1 MNKTS
6 ALSMTALLE
15 KPGYKE
21 LASSLAPQLRK
32 MLGAAQL
39 AVRVPDK
46 EYQDGLKA
54 AILESEHTDNEQ
66 ALTPTLHL
74 QADTI
79 EGAVALLARGNG
91 RPARALLNRVR
102 SGLSSAD
109 LMAAVKEGLA
119 LEVHRVSGQSP
130 STPYCRD
137 LADMLAISDM
147 VSQAI
152 EGHASLSSTAKR
164 MHSLW
169 EREWSRVPALADY
182 LPKVLGMAS
191 PPDSSE
197 SVLSALRSLS
207 GHGATGAAPS
217 ASEEQEAD
225 VLEDSVVP
233 GVIGD
238 TSRADDSIRRALGL
252 PWWVSD
258 ILASRGIKTKEAAE
272 KFLKDGGGADAMHDH
287 WEMHDMG
294 EAVSFLHKF
303 RGSNGRRLCI
313 FGDYDLDG
321 VSGASLMYKA
331 LQRAGWKNLEWRLPS
346 RFDDEDTG
354 RKGGYGISV
363 GDVERMAKESPPV
376 EGLVLVDTGTN
387 AHEAIDKANELGI
400 LVLVVDH
407 HQPEH
412 GGTKGAPKAHA
423 MLNPWKDKDRYPNQA
438 LSAVG
443 VAHKLVSALYD
454 SLSRTD
460 ADDFLDY
467 VGLGMLADHMDLTP
481 ENRHMIHKALS
492 RISSSK
498 FPGIAHLCKGLEDP
512 SGYVPS
518 QEMAFKVNPVLN
530 APGRLGK
537 PDKAMEMLISST
549 PEEAAELG
557 KELKQIN
564 ENRKAVASSVKDE
577 AMKRAGALPASSK
590 VITVFGPWHQ
600 GVGGTVASQLVEHYG
615 KPVAIAG
622 WDSKTGKTV
631 GSARA
636 VDGSGFDWNE
646 AIQQAKEAG
655 LVSEGGGHKAAAGFT
670 ARKEDME
677 RLRAF
682 FEEYAAMA
690 VPDKDEQADQKS
702 PSVEVPLSELGE
714 EAMGH
719 LAAMEP
725 FGPGN
730 PQPVLVSRGVYLSEP
745 ALRKDGK
752 TVSFKVSE
760 NSSSSAE
767 RYTCVMF
774 GKPQLYRW
782 LAGRSGG
789 AIDIAY
795 QPSWNT
801 FGGRR
806 SLQLLIKG
814 VGPTV

>member
-1 MNKTS
+1 MIKTS
-6 ALSMTALLE
+6 SLSMSSLLD
-15 KPGYKE
+15 KPGYRE
-21 LASSLAPQLRK
+21 LATSLAPSLRK
-32 MLGAAQL
+32 MLGAAL
-39 AVRVPDK
+39 LDAKVPDK

-54 AILESEHTDNEQ
+54 AILESEHTDNLRSQE
-66 ALTPTLHL
+66 PTLHL
-74 QADTI
+74 QADTV
-79 EGAVALLARGNG
+79 EGAVALLSRGNG
-91 RPARALLNRVR
+91 RPARAF
-102 SGLSSAD
+102 LSKVHAGMSCAD
-109 LMAAVKEGLA
+109 LEGLVRDGLQA
-119 LEVHRVSGQSP
+119 EVARTSGKTQVAP
-130 STPYCRD
+130 SCRD
-137 LADMLAISDM
+137 LADMLSISDM
-147 VSQAI
+147 ITSAVAGQ
-152 EGHASLSSTAKR
+152 ESLSSMAKR
-164 MHSLW
+164 MYAMW
-169 EREWSRVPALADY
+169 GREWGRVPQLAQY
-182 LPKVLGMAS
+182 TVTELGLS
-191 PPDSSE
+191 TEPSSADDF
-197 SVLSALRSLS
+197 LSALKVLS
-207 GHGATGAAPS
+207 GRVSAQGP

-233 GVIGD
+233 DAIGA
-238 TSRADDSIRRALGL
+238 TNKADDDTRRALGL
-252 PWWVSD
+252 PWWVAD
-258 ILASRGIKTKEAAE
+258 ILASRGITTKDAAK
-272 KFLKDGGGADAMHDH
+272 KFMKDGGGAESLHGH

-303 RGSNGRRLCI
+303 RGSNGRRLCV

-321 VSGASLMYKA
+321 VSGTSLMYKA

-354 RKGGYGISV
+354 REGGYGISV
-363 GDVERMAKESPPV
+363 SDVERMARENPPV

-400 LVLVVDH
+400 MVLVVDH
-407 HQPEH
+407 HQPDH

-423 MLNPWKDKDRYPNQA
+423 ILNPWKDKDRYPNQA

-454 SLSRTD
+454 SLGRTD

-467 VGLGMLADHMDLTP
+467 VGLGMLADHMELTP
-481 ENRHMIHKALS
+481 ENRHMIHRALS
-492 RISSSK
+492 RMGTSK

-512 SGYVPS
+512 NGYILS

-537 PDKAMEMLISST
+537 PDKAMEMLSAST
-549 PEEAAELG
+549 TEEAAELG

-564 ENRKAVASSVKDE
+564 ESRKAVASNVKEE
-577 AMKRAGALPASSK
+577 AMKQAASLPASSK

-622 WDSKTGKTV
+622 WDEKTGKAV

-646 AIQQAKEAG
+646 AIQQAKKEG
-655 LVSEGGGHKAAAGFT
+655 IVSEGGGHKAAAGFT
-670 ARKEDME
+670 ARKEDLE

-682 FEEYAAMA
+682 FEDFAGKETSTGGEE
-690 VPDKDEQADQKS
+690 VKQS
-702 PSVEVPLSELGE
+702 HLVEIPLSELGE

-719 LAAMEP
+719 LSAMEP

-745 ALRKDGK
+745 TLRKDGK
-752 TVSFKVSE
+752 TVSFKVSDG
-760 NSSSSAE
+760 AATTE

-782 LAGRSGG
+782 LVGKAGGH
-789 AIDIAY
+789 IDISY

-806 SLQLLIKG
+806 SLQLLIKA
-814 VGPTV
+814 VGPA